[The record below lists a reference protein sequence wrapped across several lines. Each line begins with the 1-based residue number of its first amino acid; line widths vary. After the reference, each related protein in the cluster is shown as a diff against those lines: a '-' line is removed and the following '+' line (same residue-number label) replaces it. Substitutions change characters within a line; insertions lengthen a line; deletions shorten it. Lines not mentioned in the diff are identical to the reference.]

1 MNEMSIEYEAEDTNG
16 VAYRMEGV
24 YPVFYTDSKTPRLFL
39 LTEEAESFTVSLYFN
54 GEMDTFVYPIRA
66 KKIIERS
73 LQSCNGRKALTE
85 LAKLNGAR
93 AGRNQ
98 VN

>member
-1 MNEMSIEYEAEDTNG
+1 MNEMSIEYEAECG
-16 VAYRMEGV
+16 GIKYRMRGV
-24 YPVFYTDSKTPRLFL
+24 YPVFYTDSKTPRLYL
-39 LTEEAESFTVSLYFN
+39 LTEEDDSFKLSLFFDGKMHTY
-54 GEMDTFVYPIRA
+54 VYPLKA
-66 KKIIERS
+66 KEIIERS
-73 LQSCNGRKALTE
+73 LESCNGIKALTE

>member
-1 MNEMSIEYEAEDTNG
+1 MTMHIAYEAED
-16 VAYRMEGV
+16 AEGIKYKMQNV

-39 LTEEAESFTVSLYFN
+39 LTEEAESFTLSLFFDGKMHTY
-54 GEMDTFVYPIRA
+54 VYPLKA
-66 KKIIERS
+66 KEIIERS
-73 LQSCNGRKALTE
+73 LQSCNGIKALTE